1 MVKSSTRHLRNASV
15 TQTAASQALAS
26 PRRNSTLV
34 GENPLSETELP
45 FQKLLSETAFR
56 NCHDLFRNCGF
67 FETETL
73 FRFSFKSQLHTIVG
87 VRPYLAMPGLR
98 RFEAALSRVGVVMEV
113 SGLTSVGMVSHCTCL
128 IQVCQY
134 CSNVGVRPYLGRKGF
149 DCRCPAL
156 HRTYTRVSS
165 FSGVLMYVSGLIS
178 VGLVFHCMSL
188 FQVCRV
194 AF

>member
-1 MVKSSTRHLRNASV
+1 MDRVACMAHVSTQD
-15 TQTAASQALAS
+15 T
-26 PRRNSTLV
+26 RRNSCSSAGLGAWRIIERFAVRARARAYGTYQSIKW
-34 GENPLSETELP
+34 GMEGRENPLSETELP

-87 VRPYLAMPGLR
+87 VRPYLAMLGLR

-165 FSGVLMYVSGLIS
+165 FSRS
-178 VGLVFHCMSL
+178 V
-188 FQVCRV
+188 
-194 AF
+194 